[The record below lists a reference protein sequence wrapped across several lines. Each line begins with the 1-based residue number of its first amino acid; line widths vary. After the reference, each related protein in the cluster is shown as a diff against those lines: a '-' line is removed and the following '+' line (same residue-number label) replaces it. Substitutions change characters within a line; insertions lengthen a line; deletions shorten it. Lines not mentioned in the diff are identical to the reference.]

1 MIEIIQTPP
10 LNSVQDLGRFG
21 YRSYGIGCAGA
32 MDRVALAAGNLALG
46 NDANLAGVEF
56 QLFPVTI
63 RFHSDTAIALTG
75 ADCMPTL
82 DGRSLP
88 PWWVSNVKAGQ
99 VLTLSAPLSGM
110 RSYLAVAGGIDV
122 PIVLGSRSTQSR
134 DGFGGFAGRPLRTGD
149 QLPIA
154 PAVALQFRDSFGL
167 GIQPPDDVLQGGYH
181 NWAAQGDVVL
191 RVILASEYD
200 QFDAASLHAFKTE
213 AWTVTV
219 QSNRMGYRLAGTS
232 LQRVNPTEMRSQAI
246 VAGVI
251 QVPPSGEPIIQLSD
265 GNSAGGY
272 PKVAVVIESDLWRLA
287 QAAPGCSLRFVQVS
301 LDDARAARMEQ
312 AKYLADVAR
321 LSSYCRASKASV

>member
-56 QLFPVTI
+56 QLFPVQL
-63 RFHSDTAIALTG
+63 RFHCDIAIALTG
-75 ADCMPTL
+75 ADCSPTL
-82 DGRSLP
+82 DGHSLP
-88 PWWVSNVKAGQ
+88 PWWVVNVKAGQ
-99 VLTLSAPLSGM
+99 VLTLNSPLGGM
-110 RSYLAVAGGIDV
+110 RIYLAVAGGIDV
-122 PIVLGSRSTQSR
+122 PVVLGSRSTQSR
-134 DGFGGFAGRPLRTGD
+134 DGFGGFAGRPLRAGD
-149 QLPIA
+149 QLPTA
-154 PAVALQFRDSFGL
+154 PGQALQFRDSFGL
-167 GIQPPDDVLQGGYH
+167 GIQPPDAVLKGGYH
-181 NWAAQGDVVL
+181 SWAAQGDAIL
-191 RVILASEYD
+191 RVIAASEYD
-200 QFDAASLHAFKTE
+200 QFDAASIHAFKT
-213 AWTVTV
+213 ASWTVTV

-232 LQRVNPTEMRSQAI
+232 LQRTNPTEMRSQAI

-272 PKVAVVIESDLWRLA
+272 PKIAVVIESDLWRLA

-301 LDDARAARMEQ
+301 LDDARAARLAQ

-321 LSSYCRASKASV
+321 LSSYCRVSKASA